1 LIAIIAAASA
11 FIAPLVMLFA
21 AALGLSEFSQTMEL
35 IKTWLAYIGPFAG
48 AVIGYYFHRTDGH
61 RND

>member
-1 LIAIIAAASA
+1 
-11 FIAPLVMLFA
+11 MLFA